1 MLAHLPALMVSGPTA
16 EITGSTSFNRWQ
28 YELVLYSFV
37 IATFALFAAGLYSLS
52 TSKEL
57 SKRYRTAGI
66 ASTCVCWVATLAYVA
81 LTLVWLLQYSSNAA
95 GTLYTPDPGTTVTAL
110 RYMDWSVTVPILVV
124 EFLAVCTLKRTSSV
138 NTRFVAMAAAF
149 LMILT
154 GFFGLV
160 GVGQASGP
168 TTLSYAVWGF
178 ISTVFFVIIYVVL
191 VKPYRETIAAV
202 TPTTA
207 VSLRNAVILLGSL
220 FGAYPVIYL
229 FLFWTSA
236 GDAGWATA
244 TQLGFTAADIAAKA
258 GFGLLLHKIA
268 KLRTAEDA
276 ADPSGSVPDTY
287 PSEVWISSE
296 LVSLP
301 AVGTATERAAAP
313 VGAGHRGNGAR
324 DGAADHAAAADDAR
338 AAAGRATRTARR
350 P

>member
-1 MLAHLPALMVSGPTA
+1 MLSSLPALTISGPTA

-28 YELVLYSFV
+28 YEVILYSLV

-57 SKRYRTAGI
+57 SKRYRTAGV

-81 LTLVWLLQYSSNAA
+81 LTLVWLIQYTPNAA
-95 GTLYTPDPGTTVTAL
+95 GTLYTPDPGTTVTTL

-124 EFLAVCTLKRTSSV
+124 EFLAVCTLTRTSAVS
-138 NTRFVAMAAAF
+138 TRFVGMAAAF
-149 LMILT
+149 LMIIA
-154 GFFGLV
+154 GYFGV
-160 GVGQASGP
+160 IGVGQATGP
-168 TTLSYAVWGF
+168 TTLSYAVWGA
-178 ISTVFFVIIYVVL
+178 ISTVFFITIYVVL
-191 VKPYRETIAAV
+191 VKPYRATVASV

-207 VSLRNAVILLGSL
+207 VSLRNAAILLGSL
-220 FGAYPVIYL
+220 FGAYPLIYL
-229 FLFWTSA
+229 IPFWA
-236 GDAGWATA
+236 ADGDAGWATT

-258 GFGLLLHKIA
+258 GFGLLLHKVA

-301 AVGTATERAAAP
+301 TVGTATERTDRPA
-313 VGAGHRGNGAR
+313 GAGATSGA
-324 DGAADHAAAADDAR
+324 DGAGADGQAPSAR
-338 AAAGRATRTARR
+338 STTRTAHR